1 MPTLEF
7 DPVEHRYQL
16 DGRPVP
22 SVTQVLDPLL
32 ELWRVPADV
41 LEAAAAFG
49 THVHMAVDLFNKG
62 ELDEAELDPA
72 LAPYLQGWKA
82 FLYQTGSQVADSEF
96 RVYHDFYGYAGTL
109 DTTVLMPGRRGRGE
123 VLTLADVKS
132 GVVPITVGLQTAAYE
147 AARRSMGLAPCRDRL
162 CVQLFDQEPFF
173 RLHVLNDPSDWSLF
187 LSALN
192 VHKFKEK
199 HNVRS

>member
-1 MPTLEF
+1 MPSLEF

-22 SVTQVLDPLL
+22 SVTAVLDPLL

-49 THVHMAVDLFNKG
+49 NHVHMAVDLFNKG

-72 LAPYLQGWKA
+72 LEPYLRGWKA
-82 FLYQTGSQVADSEF
+82 YLAATSAEILESEF
-96 RVYHDFYGYAGTL
+96 RVFHKACGFAGTL
-109 DTTVLMPGRRGRGE
+109 DTAVMLPGRRGGE
-123 VLTLADVKS
+123 VRALVDVKS
-132 GVVPITVGLQTAAYE
+132 GVVPYTVGPQTAAYAE
-147 AARRSMGLAPCRDRL
+147 AWKSMGLAPFKRRI
-162 CVQLFDQEPFF
+162 CVQLTDAAPFYKTHE
-173 RLHVLNDPSDWSLF
+173 LTEPSDWSLF

-192 VHKFKEK
+192 VYKFKEK